1 MENNLFKIYEY
12 FDNNEIDRKNI
23 YSKYGSWLGDVNCL
37 CYPFCSAPDDI
48 PEDYDYAEEIKQTNQ
63 IFSIFGFGELND
75 EDIEDI
81 RCGCG
86 YVLMHYLFKVRRNIG
101 LAKTYYV
108 SFSMMQA
115 GGEFVYIHC
124 NDVDLQ
130 MTYKEMILKSH
141 AFEYET
147 ADETEKYHFDELL
160 KFAEEV
166 CKEIEIETE
175 QNKGSF
181 EKENTA
187 DEENFDELIRLLNY
201 NNYLSDNEISKLK
214 TDWKNINENR
224 RAFAERLIDEGIWF
238 EEDLEYL
245 DQQEKEYLLYWA
257 FTEKFDVFKDDWKFD
272 TKELSKYISEKI
284 GQPFKVTFKEVGNDW
299 GLVQEKLENLSDYTL
314 LDIAS
319 GNDDCNFIVA
329 KKEDKDVIYALANE
343 LNIPIV

>member
-1 MENNLFKIYEY
+1 MENNLLKIYEY
-12 FDNNEIDRKNI
+12 FDNNDISRENF
-23 YSKYGSWLGDVNCL
+23 YSKYGSWLGDVNCM
-37 CYPFCSAPDDI
+37 CFPFCSAPDDI
-48 PEDYDYAEEIKQTNQ
+48 PQDYDYQEEIKLTNR
-63 IFSIFGFGELND
+63 IFAIFGFGELND

-81 RCGCG
+81 KRGCG
-86 YVLMHYLFKVRRNIG
+86 YILMHYLFKVRRNIG

-108 SFSMMQA
+108 SFSMMKA
-115 GGEFVYIHC
+115 GDDFVFIHC
-124 NDVDLQ
+124 NDVNLE
-130 MTYKEMILKSH
+130 MTYREMILNSH
-141 AFEYET
+141 SFEYET

-166 CKEIEIETE
+166 CKAIKIKTE
-175 QNKGSF
+175 QNKGVF
-181 EKENTA
+181 EKDNTA
-187 DEENFDELIRLLNY
+187 DEATFDALISLLNHD
-201 NNYLSDNEISKLK
+201 NYLSDNEISKLK

-284 GQPFKVTFKEVGNDW
+284 GQPFKVTFKEVGNNW